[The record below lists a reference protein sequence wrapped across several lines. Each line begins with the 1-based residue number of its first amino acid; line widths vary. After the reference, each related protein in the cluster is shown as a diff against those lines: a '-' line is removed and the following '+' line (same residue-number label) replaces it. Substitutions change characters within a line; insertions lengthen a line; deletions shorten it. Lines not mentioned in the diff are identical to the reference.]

1 MKGMRR
7 TTLLLLAV
15 GAAVGAVVWMELRR
29 ADPGT
34 SGEGEPVE
42 IFPFGGEEVTGI
54 EMVRDGKRTV
64 LAKEGAIWR
73 ISEPRAWPAGQ
84 TAVMILLR
92 TVDPMEKGSPLP
104 AGTAKPAA
112 DVHGL
117 DTPRLVVTLTA
128 DSGKTA
134 AVAFGKDVGAGDR
147 VYARRAGQ
155 TSEIFTLPRAVA
167 AAFDRSPE
175 SLRDTGFCRF
185 DYRSTKSITYQSAGK
200 TVRVAR
206 QGRGWRLS
214 GEADDLGD
222 PGTIEEWT
230 VRLAG
235 AQTETFAPRPAGS
248 RADFGF
254 EPPFASFEIELAG
267 RSIRVLVGGPV
278 KPGDDRRWAE
288 TSEYPDDIGT
298 MTPQLLDLLTPLAP
312 ALRASRALP
321 WPLAEADA
329 VVASGG
335 TEYEVRKQGGTWVV
349 VRPAILTRFVPG
361 RVEALLKELAAA
373 PAASG
378 GTAQP
383 PAGAPTLTFRWGTV
397 EHSAQVWSDGT
408 DTFFRTT
415 DPDRV
420 VRAFTTSIRDH
431 VAPGPHFFRD
441 PGVPTGLVP
450 LQVKTIS
457 ITDRNGVVWVEAEF
471 NGREWRPTSPVA
483 GGKALDSEKMSRLN
497 ALWTG
502 MTAETWLPV
511 AKDAPET
518 GLAGG
523 PTWKIR
529 LVPDPGRAS
538 DAKERVF
545 LVGRDG
551 PGNTMYAVLEGL
563 DEVFLVDPHA
573 AGMLRGGVWK
583 E

>member
-7 TTLLLLAV
+7 TTLLLLAA
-15 GAAVGAVVWMELRR
+15 GAAVGALVWMELRR
-29 ADPGT
+29 GDPAA

-42 IFPFGGEEVTGI
+42 IFPFGGDEVVGLEI
-54 EMVRDGKRTV
+54 ARDGKRTA
-64 LAKEGAIWR
+64 LKKEGAIWR
-73 ISEPRAWPAGQ
+73 ITEPHAWPAGT

-92 TVDPMEKGSPLP
+92 AVDPMEKGSPLP
-104 AGTAKPAA
+104 PGAAKPEAA
-112 DVHGL
+112 VHGL
-117 DTPRLVVTLTA
+117 DAPRLVVTLA
-128 DSGKTA
+128 SGSGKTA
-134 AVAFGKDVGAGDR
+134 SVAFGKDVGAGDR
-147 VYARRAGQ
+147 VYARRPGQ
-155 TSEIFTLPRAVA
+155 ASEVFTLPRAVA

-185 DYRSTKSITYQSAGK
+185 DYRSTKSITYRSGEK

-214 GEADDLGD
+214 GEAEDLGD

-230 VRLAG
+230 VRLTG
-235 AQTETFAPRPAGS
+235 AQTETFAARPPGP

-254 EPPFASFEIELAG
+254 DPPFVSFDIELEG
-267 RSIRVLVGGPV
+267 RSIKVVVGSPV

-288 TSEYPDDIGT
+288 TSEYPDDVGT
-298 MTPQLLDLLTPLAP
+298 MTPQLLELLTPLPA

-329 VVASGG
+329 VVAAGG
-335 TEYEVRKQGGTWVV
+335 AEYEVRRQGGSWTI
-349 VRPAILTRFVPG
+349 VRPAILTRFAPG
-361 RVEALLKELAAA
+361 RVEALLKELAEA

-383 PAGAPTLTFRWGTV
+383 PAGAPTLTFRWGSV

-420 VRAFTTSIRDH
+420 VRGFTTAVHDH

-441 PGVPTGLVP
+441 PMVPTGLVP

-457 ITDRNGVVWVEAEF
+457 ITDRNGVVWAEAEF
-471 NGREWRPTSPVA
+471 NGREWRPTAPVA
-483 GGKALDSEKMSRLN
+483 GGKALDSDKMSRLN

-511 AKDAPET
+511 ARDAAET
-518 GLAGG
+518 GLAGA
-523 PTWKIR
+523 PAWKIR
-529 LVPDPGRAS
+529 LIPDPGRAS

-551 PGNTMYAVLEGL
+551 PGNTMYAVLEGS

-583 E
+583 D